1 MLSKKM
7 ILITKIFEKIL
18 YKIKSIQINEIKV
31 EIDKHKSLL
40 DNFVEI

>member
-1 MLSKKM
+1 M